1 MVYIGE
7 NLYMNMTDKKN
18 YLKRYLA
25 AKRKVRLLL
34 SEVAELRN
42 VQTSPMGLGD
52 GMPKGNMKSDLSGYM
67 AKLDELLRELDA
79 EREIQMIVYAEICRK
94 IKQMTNV
101 VEKEILTRRYLLGQS
116 WEKIANEMG
125 YSHRQI
131 FRLHCNALKNFCI

>member
-1 MVYIGE
+1 MTTTEKKQYLQRYII
-7 NLYMNMTDKKN
+7 
-18 YLKRYLA
+18 
-25 AKRKVRLLL
+25 AKRNIALLT
-34 SEVAELRN
+34 AQIDELQQI
-42 VQTSPMGLGD
+42 QTNPTVLLD
-52 GMPKGNMKSDLSGYM
+52 GMPKGNKVSDLSSYM
-67 AKLDELLRELDA
+67 AKMDMLLRELEA

>member
-1 MVYIGE
+1 MTTTEKKQYLQRYII
-7 NLYMNMTDKKN
+7 
-18 YLKRYLA
+18 
-25 AKRKVRLLL
+25 AKRNIALLT
-34 SEVAELRN
+34 AQIDELQQI
-42 VQTSPMGLGD
+42 QTSPTVLLD
-52 GMPKGNMKSDLSGYM
+52 GMPKGNKVSDLSSYM
-67 AKLDELLRELDA
+67 AKMDMLLRELEA

>member
-1 MVYIGE
+1 
-7 NLYMNMTDKKN
+7 MTDKKN